1 MNQSMKVEKLISLIN
16 GLQSNIGLLMDCNPI
31 TMLKHEMYFY
41 NFFTLKKFTDK
52 NVYGKIVSTNILLS
66 LARVVVML

>member
-1 MNQSMKVEKLISLIN
+1 MKVEKLISLNN
-16 GLQSNIGLLMDCNPI
+16 GLQSSIGLLMDRNPI
-31 TMLKHEMYFY
+31 SMLKHK
-41 NFFTLKKFTDK
+41 NVHFFKLKKFTDK